1 MTGTLYSSTKFLNN
15 KSEYRLED
23 KNLESIPYAGLVAHR
38 DTLDEAFENAKSLL
52 TQSANN
58 KYELQNVYVSD
69 VLVALQ
75 LIQNTL
81 SKKYDVYRKVEQENE

>member
-1 MTGTLYSSTKFLNN
+1 M
-15 KSEYRLED
+15 EYRLKD

-38 DTLDEAFENAKSLL
+38 DNLDEAFENAKSML

-69 VLVALQ
+69 VLIALQ

-81 SKKYDVYRKVEQENE
+81 SKKYDVYRKIEQENE

>member
-1 MTGTLYSSTKFLNN
+1 M
-15 KSEYRLED
+15 ED
-23 KNLESIPYAGLVAHR
+23 KNLESIPYSGLVAHR
-38 DTLDEAFENAKSLL
+38 DNLDEAFENAKSML

-75 LIQNTL
+75 MIQNTL
-81 SKKYDVYRKVEQENE
+81 SKKYEVYRKVEQENE

>member
-1 MTGTLYSSTKFLNN
+1 MEG
-15 KSEYRLED
+15 
-23 KNLESIPYAGLVAHR
+23 KNLESIPYSGLVAHR
-38 DTLDEAFENAKSLL
+38 DNLDEAFENAKSML

-75 LIQNTL
+75 MIQNTL